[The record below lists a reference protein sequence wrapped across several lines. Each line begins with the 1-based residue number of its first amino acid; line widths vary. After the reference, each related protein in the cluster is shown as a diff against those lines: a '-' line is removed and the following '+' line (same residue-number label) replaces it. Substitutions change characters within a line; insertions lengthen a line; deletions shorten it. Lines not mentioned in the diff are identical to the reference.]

1 MNVHHDH
8 LRHLSAS
15 EQSDADNNDE
25 DFIPQVDGIGD
36 IPDNNSHSIGNRRGI
51 PSSTSPL
58 NHLFVQPISHPST
71 LSDQHTTSNTGMLL
85 SPLVS
90 DPGISISYQAPYTLN
105 KEKQISNLA
114 KHANICNF
122 EIERTGPHNTNIQ
135 CSTGFYEAVP
145 KPALTTIKEGFQ
157 ATISGILINCTESR
171 AKRDQIGR
179 NDNHVLRF
187 KVDLNGAS
195 NAVLHLHHTQQ
206 LVQVQGS
213 ASQWFVDNFLKHA
226 FLSEAENKKLVID
239 DLNKVFNAA
248 GRNLANQSVTNN
260 DGKYCGHCNSKFRK
274 NTKSATCGNCSK
286 MFHNNKNSKCLLV
299 HTCLGN
305 NSTPVQPSASG
316 TTVSSSPPTYSSTGS
331 RVSVTFVPATTHSEV
346 PISTANTQAGQLSTQ
361 PPPRRSPGPSGTL
374 RHASSSVISKPATSD
389 TGTTPSLLSSN
400 TTTHL
405 CDLVLNQPTSNDSQ
419 PSGTHHHHTVGPVTV
434 PVSASPATSSLPST
448 IQSNISSLN
457 PAALPYQANTST
469 TQKRKNPNSNQTNS
483 VHEAEIAILKQELVI
498 ARTKML
504 QIEADNKDL
513 TRKNAVLAE
522 TLKMYESEQ
531 NKTLRR
537 KYFGEQVNPATSTD
551 TITSTPSPATGPI
564 PAYSGP
570 SQHTLDRLINYL
582 LDTVQGLTSPSC
594 PTRNVTP
601 LRETHLSDASAHP
614 TSFPDKPRTSGQPC
628 SSSPAPISPA
638 TPASHTAE
646 PRLSS
651 PPRQSTVATASPV
664 NNKASTAINDDPS
677 GMTIDELIDENQ
689 DLNFLV
695 QTTQ

>member
-1 MNVHHDH
+1 M
-8 LRHLSAS
+8 
-15 EQSDADNNDE
+15 
-25 DFIPQVDGIGD
+25 
-36 IPDNNSHSIGNRRGI
+36 
-51 PSSTSPL
+51 
-58 NHLFVQPISHPST
+58 
-71 LSDQHTTSNTGMLL
+71 
-85 SPLVS
+85 
-90 DPGISISYQAPYTLN
+90 
-105 KEKQISNLA
+105 
-114 KHANICNF
+114 
-122 EIERTGPHNTNIQ
+122 
-135 CSTGFYEAVP
+135 
-145 KPALTTIKEGFQ
+145 
-157 ATISGILINCTESR
+157 
-171 AKRDQIGR
+171 
-179 NDNHVLRF
+179 
-187 KVDLNGAS
+187 
-195 NAVLHLHHTQQ
+195 
-206 LVQVQGS
+206 
-213 ASQWFVDNFLKHA
+213 
-226 FLSEAENKKLVID
+226 
-239 DLNKVFNAA
+239 
-248 GRNLANQSVTNN
+248 
-260 DGKYCGHCNSKFRK
+260 
-274 NTKSATCGNCSK
+274 
-286 MFHNNKNSKCLLV
+286 
-299 HTCLGN
+299 
-305 NSTPVQPSASG
+305 
-316 TTVSSSPPTYSSTGS
+316 
-331 RVSVTFVPATTHSEV
+331 
-346 PISTANTQAGQLSTQ
+346 
-361 PPPRRSPGPSGTL
+361 
-374 RHASSSVISKPATSD
+374 
-389 TGTTPSLLSSN
+389 
-400 TTTHL
+400 
-405 CDLVLNQPTSNDSQ
+405 
-419 PSGTHHHHTVGPVTV
+419 

-551 TITSTPSPATGPI
+551 TITSAPSPATGPI

-614 TSFPDKPRTSGQPC
+614 TSFPDIPRTSGQPC

-646 PRLSS
+646 LRLSS

-664 NNKASTAINDDPS
+664 NNKSSTAINDDLS
-677 GMTIDELIDENQ
+677 GMTIDEIIDENQ